1 MWRTM
6 QEGDVLRKWVPLIPR
21 RRFRFLTGFP
31 QQEEGGDSFSFFPL
45 VPQDLQFIFLKYKA
59 QF

>member
-1 MWRTM
+1 M